1 MKKKNVLSLLSL
13 LAMSASLVACGN
25 KETTSAKPSDKTP
38 TTEKTTVPV
47 TTETPNTEAPDTSK
61 QDDFDNLAPDLT
73 NDPVPTPSADPAK
86 QEEALPETA
95 ETRAFMEANDNMVND
110 FSSKVADDAITG
122 EATKIDS
129 PFLRVRA
136 NTANAESVPNTPD
149 NPLYKLGTG
158 SYEIEKGY
166 SIGFKMKLADSK
178 TVDNNHLVLALR
190 GSDTAATFPIA
201 FSNAKDPDGEALPSL
216 SNEYKEFVISPN
228 ATIENENTPYKT
240 IDGTG
245 YSDLKVLSK
254 ILGFHLYVAGNCDAT
269 IDIQEVFLRKE
280 GAEDIVLDNFD
291 RADVNVPDSNCWWR
305 GSMGS
310 IVGRS
315 VTVKG
320 TGSFTQAIPADA
332 AASNLVLAIKGDTTS
347 TSIAFKNGE
356 NVITKKWSE
365 LKNSKGE
372 ALAAALHETYTQQV
386 INLEKSGVTN
396 NPTSITVT
404 SASEVTINKIFTTDL
419 VTRAADEY
427 PVIDD
432 KSAKLF
438 DDFNR
443 VQSGF
448 NGDYDAA
455 TKDEKTKAAGLNYML
470 SYNNGD
476 KVTLDG
482 SAAVFDATSLAAKDF
497 IQLKLCSDLHAR
509 TNENYLVFSMKL
521 TNGATLDDFRF
532 QGDTGPAV
540 YANKW
545 QAGFKVSSLAT
556 PYTKDGGYSL
566 YVIDLAETGM
576 SITNTIDMYYSGTG
590 KLMIDQIFFAND
602 YAELEKTADKEFT
615 FKNNNLKDYKGA
627 GFNTAAPIVALHV
640 KGDGEK
646 ATLASVRIAYAGTI
660 VWFNQNKIF
669 DQFGH
674 TIDITH
680 VISAEGETV
689 FIDISN
695 VEGWEYTGEEK
706 EFYIH
711 TGDAT
716 CEGTL
721 EFTSVTEYTR
731 KKTNYEIGDMKD
743 KVTSENGVYTFIGWM
758 GAKRSGDD
766 HVLFSMTVKGD
777 GVATLDHFRIA
788 FGTKEYWVDP
798 TDEPSREQ
806 LYLENHQIR
815 QKGIAVKEEG
825 ETLVFDLTDSG
836 ITIDGAVYMHYDDAH
851 GGKLTFTTG
860 SLISS
865 LPSYE
870 AVYNYFVK

>member
-1 MKKKNVLSLLSL
+1 MKKKNMLSLLSL

-25 KETTSAKPSDKTP
+25 KETTPTKPSEQTP
-38 TTEKTTVPV
+38 TTEKTTTPV
-47 TTETPNTEAPDTSK
+47 TTSKPNTEAPDTSK
-61 QDDFDNLAPDLT
+61 KDDFDNLAPDLT
-73 NDPVPTPSADPAK
+73 NDPVPAPSADPAK

-95 ETRAFMEANDNMVND
+95 ETRNFMEANDHMVND

-122 EATKIDS
+122 EATKIDR

-136 NTANAESVPNTPD
+136 NTANTELVPNSAD
-149 NPLYKLGTG
+149 NPIYKIGTG

-178 TVDNNHLVLALR
+178 IVDNNHLVLALR
-190 GSDTAATFPIA
+190 GADTVSTFPIA
-201 FSNAKDPDGEALPSL
+201 FANAKDPDGEALPTL

-240 IDGTG
+240 ADGTG

-280 GAEDIVLDNFD
+280 GAEDVILDNFD
-291 RADVNVPDSNCWWR
+291 RADVNLADSNCWWR

-332 AASNLVLAIKGDTTS
+332 AASNIVLALKGDTTS
-347 TSIAFKNGE
+347 TSFSFKNGE

-396 NPTSITVT
+396 NPTSITIT
-404 SASEVTINKIFTTDL
+404 STSEVTINKIFTTDL
-419 VTRAADEY
+419 VTRAAEEY
-427 PVIDD
+427 PVIDEA
-432 KSAKLF
+432 SAKLF

-455 TKDEKTKAAGLNYML
+455 IANEQTKAAGLNYML

-482 SAAVFDATSLAAKDF
+482 SAAVFDATNLGDKDF

-509 TNENYLVFSMKL
+509 TTEDYLVFSMKL
-521 TNGATLDDFRF
+521 TDGATLDNFRF
-532 QGDTGPAV
+532 QGEAGPTS
-540 YANKW
+540 YANNW
-545 QAGFKVSSLAT
+545 QAGYKVSSLAT
-556 PYTKDGGYSL
+556 PYAKKDGYSL
-566 YVIDLAETGM
+566 YVIDLAETNLN
-576 SITNTIDMYYSGTG
+576 ITNTIDMYYSGAG
-590 KLMIDQIFFAND
+590 KLLIDQIFFAND
-602 YAELEKTADKEFT
+602 YAELEKTGEKALN
-615 FKNNNLKDYKGA
+615 FKNDNLKDYKGA
-627 GFNTAAPIVALHV
+627 GLDTAASVVALHV

-646 ATLASVRIAYAGTI
+646 ATLASLRIAYAGAI
-660 VWFNQNKIF
+660 AWFHDNVFF

-674 TIDITH
+674 AIDYTH
-680 VISAEGETV
+680 VLSAEGETIY
-689 FIDISN
+689 IDIAN
-695 VEGWEYTGEEK
+695 VEGWTYTGEAK

-711 TGDAT
+711 TGDAS
-716 CEGTL
+716 CEGVL
-721 EFTSVTEYTR
+721 EITSVTEYSR
-731 KKTNYEIGDMKD
+731 KKVNYVIGEMKD
-743 KVTSENGVYTFIGWM
+743 KVTVKNDYTYIGWM

-766 HVLFSMTVKGD
+766 HVLLSMTVKGD
-777 GVATLDHFRIA
+777 GVATLDNFRIA
-788 FGTKEYWVDP
+788 VAGKEYWVNPDGNDAR
-798 TDEPSREQ
+798 TQ
-806 LYLENHQIR
+806 LYLENNQVLEAGKKIS
-815 QKGIAVKEEG
+815 AEG
-825 ETLVFDLTDSG
+825 ETIVFDLTASG
-836 ITIDGAVYMHYDDAH
+836 IVIDGGAHMHYSDAL
-851 GGKLTFTTG
+851 GGTLTFTAG
-860 SLISS
+860 SLVSS
-865 LPSYE
+865 LPTYE